1 MARRLSAAA
10 HVSRLSSHS
19 AVVDAQQ
26 LELFMLLARCVVVLL
41 ELATPQLQ
49 PPSIARCRRGACG
62 QRPCGHLNCSERLE
76 RGSIPRLA
84 DAYGRWPSAEL
95 VELLA
100 CWLMVWFCGS

>member
-1 MARRLSAAA
+1 
-10 HVSRLSSHS
+10 
-19 AVVDAQQ
+19 VVDAQQ
-26 LELFMLLARCVVVLL
+26 LELFMLLALCVAALL

-95 VELLA
+95 VELSA
-100 CWLMVWFCGS
+100 RWLMG